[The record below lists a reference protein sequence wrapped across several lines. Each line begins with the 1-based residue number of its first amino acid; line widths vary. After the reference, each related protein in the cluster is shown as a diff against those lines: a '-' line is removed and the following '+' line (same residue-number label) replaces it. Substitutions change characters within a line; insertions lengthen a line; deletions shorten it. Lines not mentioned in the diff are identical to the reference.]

1 VRNYY
6 ISDKLSHSSVVTT
19 KMAEKGCCGGCDE
32 LDDHVRAS
40 TLQAMRI
47 VGAIL
52 IVLSVTEF
60 GIGAAA
66 HDYLSSTTI
75 YLGSWWTGLAAL
87 LTGICGVL
95 NKTRGV
101 VILMISIGT
110 VASAVAVAGVVIDV
124 IAAAEF
130 SNLTACSQY
139 VVDRGTTFSDDD
151 AYGIY
156 NVCFNDDTSLSYD
169 SCYCISSSD
178 SGCLE
183 YPLNSKYDCA
193 AFKTTLP
200 KLVKTSAALCSAL
213 AFCSL
218 VLVSIGF
225 SIICCSPSIAKRE
238 KKDPGALVDNFV
250 VGVNSNE
257 RAF

>member
-1 VRNYY
+1 
-6 ISDKLSHSSVVTT
+6 
-19 KMAEKGCCGGCDE
+19 MAEKGCCGGCNE
-32 LDDHVRAS
+32 LDDQVRAS

-52 IVLSVTEF
+52 IAFSVIEF

-66 HDYLSSTTI
+66 HDYLSSTTT

-101 VILMISIGT
+101 VILMITMGIIAT
-110 VASAVAVAGVVIDV
+110 AVAVAGVVIDV
-124 IAAAEF
+124 FAAAEF

-139 VVDRGTTFSDDD
+139 EGTTFSNDD
-151 AYGIY
+151 AYGI
-156 NVCFNDDTSLSYD
+156 NNICFNDDTTSRSYD
-169 SCYCISSSD
+169 SCYCISSSN
-178 SGCLE
+178 SGCQE
-183 YPLNSKYDCA
+183 YPLNSNYDCA
-193 AFKTTLP
+193 AFQATLP

-213 AFCSL
+213 AFFSL

-225 SIICCSPSIAKRE
+225 SIICCSPSIAKPE
-238 KKDPGALVDNFV
+238 KKDPTGLVDNYV

>member
-1 VRNYY
+1 
-6 ISDKLSHSSVVTT
+6 
-19 KMAEKGCCGGCDE
+19 MAEKGCCGGCNE
-32 LDDHVRAS
+32 LDDQVRAS

-52 IVLSVTEF
+52 IVLSVSEF

-66 HDYLSSTTI
+66 HDYLSSTET

-95 NKTRGV
+95 NKTR
-101 VILMISIGT
+101 
-110 VASAVAVAGVVIDV
+110 AVAVAGVVIDV
-124 IAAAEF
+124 MAAAEF
-130 SNLTACSQY
+130 SDLTACREYEGITS
-139 VVDRGTTFSDDD
+139 TDDD
-151 AYGIY
+151 TYGIY
-156 NVCFNDDTSLSYD
+156 NICFNDDTSRSYD
-169 SCYCISSSD
+169 SCYCISSSN
-178 SGCLE
+178 SSCQE

-193 AFKTTLP
+193 AFMTTLP
-200 KLVKTSAALCSAL
+200 KLVKTSAALGSAL

-225 SIICCSPSIAKRE
+225 SITCCTPSIAKPE
-238 KKDPGALVDNFV
+238 KKDPKGLVDNFV

>member
-1 VRNYY
+1 
-6 ISDKLSHSSVVTT
+6 
-19 KMAEKGCCGGCDE
+19 MAEKGCCGGCNE
-32 LDDHVRAS
+32 LNDQVRAS

-52 IVLSVTEF
+52 IVFSVTEF

-66 HDYLSSTTI
+66 HDYLSSPDM

-101 VILMISIGT
+101 VILMITMGT
-110 VASAVAVAGVVIDV
+110 IATAVAVAGVVIDV

-139 VVDRGTTFSDDD
+139 VANKGITFSNDDT
-151 AYGIY
+151 YSI
-156 NVCFNDDTSLSYD
+156 NNICFNDDTSLSYD

-178 SGCLE
+178 SGCQE
-183 YPLNSKYDCA
+183 FSLNSKYDCA
-193 AFKTTLP
+193 AFQATLP

-218 VLVSIGF
+218 LLVSIGF
-225 SIICCSPSIAKRE
+225 SIICCSPSIAKPE
-238 KKDPGALVDNFV
+238 KKDPTGLVDNVV